1 MPKKKKDASSS
12 KKKLSLPQADQPV
25 DIGGLSYEPIETTLP
40 VPSTKNQPDGEAS
53 LNRDSYSATAA
64 AEVLDRSYHAGLARY
79 TGGISPAALATAYL
93 DWSVHLW
100 LSPGKQ
106 FELQQKLFR
115 KLARLNRYIL
125 SEALVPGNGHPCI
138 DPLPQDKRFNSD
150 KWNTWPF
157 NIIYQSFLL
166 QQQWWHNA
174 TCGVRGVEPRHARA
188 IEFMTRQMLDT
199 MSPSNF
205 LLTNPELQEETR
217 QQVGLNLVRGAMN
230 YMNDLADNLSG
241 NSGPSELSHVVGR
254 DVATTP
260 GKVIYRN
267 DLMEL
272 IHYTPTKPKVNAT
285 PLLIVPAWIMKYY
298 ILDLS
303 PHNSMV
309 RYLLEE
315 GHDVFMISWRNPGPA
330 HRDFGF
336 DDYRKLGPMKA
347 LDVIEKVTGEKEIH
361 AAGYCL
367 GGTLLSVTAAAMARD
382 GDHRLKSITLLAA
395 QTDFTSPGE
404 LGLFIDDS
412 QIAFLEDMMWE
423 QGFLDSSQM
432 AGAFQL
438 LRSND
443 LVWSRI
449 IREYLLGRRE
459 SSNDLMSWNADATR
473 MPYRMH
479 SEYLRSLFLNNDLA
493 EGRFKVDGHAVS
505 IGDIRAPMFVV
516 ATDRDHVS
524 PWHSVY
530 RIHLLADTPVT
541 FVLTKGGHNGGIVS
555 EPGHPHRSYQIAI
568 RRADDNFLESDVW
581 AATAPHHSGSW
592 WEAWSQWLRAADGS
606 RERSAEGP
614 EKRKRGSNALP
625 EPLCDAPGI
634 YVFER

>member
-1 MPKKKKDASSS
+1 MS
-12 KKKLSLPQADQPV
+12 KKNKTHIQDLAGSTMHPGSAAPVSQAK
-25 DIGGLSYEPIETTLP
+25 YNPIETTLP
-40 VPSTKNQPDGEAS
+40 LPGLADTEAHDDVG
-53 LNRDSYSATAA
+53 RDSYSATAA
-64 AEVLDRSYHAGLARY
+64 TEFLDRSFHAGLARY
-79 TGGISPAALATAYL
+79 SAGISPAALITAYL
-93 DWSVHLW
+93 DWAVHLS

-106 FELQQKLFR
+106 FELQQKFFR
-115 KLARLNRYIL
+115 KTARLNRYIFN
-125 SEALVPGNGHPCI
+125 EALMTGNGHPCI
-138 DPLPQDKRFNSD
+138 EPLPQDNRFKSE
-150 KWNTWPF
+150 KWQQWPF
-157 NIIYQSFLL
+157 NVIHQSFLL

-188 IEFMTRQMLDT
+188 IEFITRQMLDT
-199 MSPSNF
+199 LSPSNF

-217 QQVGLNLVRGAMN
+217 KQVGMNLVRGAMN
-230 YMNDLADNLSG
+230 FMNDLTNSLSG
-241 NSGPSELSHVVGR
+241 AQNPEKLSHVVGR
-254 DVATTP
+254 DVAKTP

-267 DLMEL
+267 DLIEL
-272 IHYTPTKPKVNAT
+272 IHYQPTKSKVHAA
-285 PLLIVPAWIMKYY
+285 PVMIVPAWIMKYY

-303 PHNSMV
+303 PNNSMV
-309 RYLLEE
+309 QYLLGE
-315 GHDVFMISWRNPGPA
+315 GHDVFMISWRNPGPS

-347 LDVIEKVTGEKEIH
+347 LDVIEKVTGEREIH
-361 AAGYCL
+361 GAGYCL
-367 GGTLLSVTAAAMARD
+367 GGTLLSIAAAAMARN

-395 QTDFTSPGE
+395 QTDFSSPGE

-443 LVWSRI
+443 LIWSRV
-449 IREYLLGRRE
+449 IREYLLGKRE
-459 SSNDLMSWNADATR
+459 NSNDLMSWNADATR

-493 EGRFKVDGHAVS
+493 EGRFKVAGHAIS

-555 EPGHPHRSYQIAI
+555 EPGHPRRSYQIAI
-568 RRADDNFLESDVW
+568 RKPEENYIEANAWL
-581 AATAPHHSGSW
+581 ATAARHPGSW
-592 WEAWSQWLRAADGS
+592 WEAWSQWLKAGS
-606 RERSAEGP
+606 TGRIRQPNHPRTKESSGP
-614 EKRKRGSNALP
+614 TAV
-625 EPLCDAPGI
+625 LCDAPGI
-634 YVFER
+634 YVHER